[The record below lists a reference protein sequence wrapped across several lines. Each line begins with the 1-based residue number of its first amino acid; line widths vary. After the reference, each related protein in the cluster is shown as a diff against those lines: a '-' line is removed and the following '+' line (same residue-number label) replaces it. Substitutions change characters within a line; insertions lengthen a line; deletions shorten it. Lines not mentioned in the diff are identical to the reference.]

1 MPIQINRSKMLDL
14 KPGSGELD
22 GVKENQK
29 VMNMAFVQDC
39 LDQICPI
46 RDRCSEEYKH
56 KGKCVIERQYLNKI
70 FYTWTDE
77 VEGIG
82 DIITQGQLFRL
93 GGIIMPLYSIHIK
106 LLKELWGTQRIV
118 TKDKWGAVHI
128 NPILREIRET
138 SKYIGT
144 ELEKAG
150 LEKTWIAKWGRKK
163 TMPIGEGEVDPRK
176 AKFGN
181 VDRYADM
188 QIDKKEGDAE
198 KS

>member
-93 GGIIMPLYSIHIK
+93 GAHIMPLYSIHIK

-118 TKDKWGAVHI
+118 TKDKWGAPRI
-128 NPILREIRET
+128 NPILKEIRDT
-138 SKYIGT
+138 SKSIGS
-144 ELEKAG
+144 ELKEAG
-150 LEKTWIAKWGRKK
+150 MEETWVAKWGNKK
-163 TMPIGEGEVDPRK
+163 PVPVGGGAADAYK

-188 QIDKKEGDAE
+188 KTNKKEEDDA
-198 KS
+198 